1 MRLATFLACLSLMLC
16 GCVSTKVTTPE
27 GLVVERT
34 AFYSDFTIRAARSA
48 DGTMAV
54 EETQAGG
61 DEATKALLELLR
73 RAAGSP

>member
-1 MRLATFLACLSLMLC
+1 MRTLTFLAFLSLMLC

-34 AFYSDFTIRAARSA
+34 AFYSDFTVRAARSA

-61 DEATKALLELLR
+61 DEATQALLEILR
-73 RAAGSP
+73 KAAQ